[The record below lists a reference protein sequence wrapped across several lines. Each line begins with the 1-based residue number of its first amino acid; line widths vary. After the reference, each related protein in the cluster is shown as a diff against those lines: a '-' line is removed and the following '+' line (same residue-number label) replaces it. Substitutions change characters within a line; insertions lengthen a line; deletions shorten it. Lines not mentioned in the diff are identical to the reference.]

1 MAVAHDNAPRRCA
14 ITVGGIDVVGYRR
27 LDNPDAVGFVG
38 QRLQGEHPNP
48 PFTECTSGQSDGHR
62 GIANVS
68 PTIIENNAA
77 SDIASSEEKL
87 KSLTARDSGMMK
99 AIAALSP
106 PLGII
111 YHRYQETL

>member
-1 MAVAHDNAPRRCA
+1 LAVAHDNAPRRCA

-77 SDIASSEEKL
+77 TDIASGEEKL
-87 KSLTARDSGMMK
+87 MPLTVGDSGMVK